1 MLDAYDS
8 LFGICYA
15 ETVAIPSLHYLR
27 S

>member
-15 ETVAIPSLHYLR
+15 ETVAVPSLHYLR